1 METLNIGVIERK
13 KDLEEEIM
21 EDIERNYLITNF
33 NTNINEVFPD
43 FHNQI
48 IKKKI
53 YFSFLLKYIN
63 SKKLNDIIKH
73 CPTMNQIYQ
82 KEMNTVYIYSLFYI
96 YLKFQ
101 LFNKDNKENKDKKE
115 QNKYGEKTLSLANYF
130 KLIRFFYKNKMINWQ
145 KVINI
150 FKYIIYQIKSRNNE
164 LQTSLKTSTL
174 SIYLKFFVKILKD
187 MEKNEKE
194 KDIIN
199 KEIKIN
205 ILDELFEILVDA
217 KNNGNY
223 LYFMRNMIKEES
235 LFFLVKILIKS
246 YLLSDENKKY
256 IEENII
262 KMLKNNF
269 RKEHLNYF
277 YKIFSKIL
285 IKFNYFNPDLKEQ
298 NSIISEKEDYEKHF
312 TQINNDLSFLVK
324 INEILI
330 KVIKEEKEQ
339 ITNNQCYYCDKGFVF
354 NNRGKERIG
363 FKVKDILYTKKSNS
377 NFCIL
382 FSFQLRESGFD
393 KENKII
399 FSIVDSENNEKLTL
413 FENGNHI
420 CIRYFTKKMNE
431 INLHKVEY
439 NTIFNFLFFI
449 DKNKIKISINNTD
462 ALSEKAA
469 DFKIPDKFQVFVG
482 CPEEIK
488 NNKNKEYSFNGI
500 IYPILLFEV
509 NEPKKKEKDI
519 YVDFKKLLLSVKN
532 KYYLIAEEFF
542 NYEYNIKNKKEKEKE
557 NEEIERIMHNYEI
570 YYGLGEDLIKLNKV
584 TKFFNMMSNMI
595 LYINPYIIFSSFN
608 KKATSFK
615 DFNKYQNENKK
626 EINYLYE
633 FNVIPSLDHGKIY
646 AFRDYNII
654 SFFKTNN
661 GLNFII
667 LQVETLFN
675 YILLLSNKKEFLE
688 LPNKDK
694 KNFYEKM

>member
-1 METLNIGVIERK
+1 METLNIGIIERK
-13 KDLEEEIM
+13 KELEEGIM
-21 EDIERNYLITNF
+21 EDIERDYLITNF
-33 NTNINEVFPD
+33 NTNINEIFPN
-43 FHNQI
+43 FTNQL

-53 YFSFLLKYIN
+53 YFSFILKYIN
-63 SKKLNDIIKH
+63 SKKLNDIVKN
-73 CPTMNQIYQ
+73 CPTLSQIYQ

-115 QNKYGEKTLSLANYF
+115 QNKYAEKILSLTNYF
-130 KLIRFFYKNKMINWQ
+130 KLIRFFYKNQMINWQ
-145 KVINI
+145 KMINI

-164 LQTSLKTSTL
+164 LQTSLKVSTL
-174 SIYLKFFVKILKD
+174 SIYLKFFVKMVKD
-187 MEKNEKE
+187 LEKEEKE
-194 KDIIN
+194 KDQIN
-199 KEIKIN
+199 EEIKKD
-205 ILDELFEILVDA
+205 ILDELFEILADA

-235 LFFLVKILIKS
+235 IFFLVKILIKS
-246 YLLSDENKKY
+246 DYLSEVNKQY

-262 KMLKNNF
+262 KILKNNF
-269 RKEHLNYF
+269 KKEHLNYF

-285 IKFNYFNPDLKEQ
+285 IKFNYFNQNLKEGS
-298 NSIISEKEDYEKHF
+298 SITSGNEDYEKNF
-312 TQINNDLSFLVK
+312 TQINSDFSFLVK

-330 KVIKEEKEQ
+330 KLIKEEKDQ
-339 ITNNQCYYCDKGFVF
+339 INNNQCYYCDKGFVF
-354 NNRGKERIG
+354 NNRDKERFG
-363 FKVKDILYTKKSNS
+363 FKVKDIIYTKKSNN

-399 FSIVDSENNEKLTL
+399 FSIVDSDNNEKLTL

-420 CIRYFTKKMNE
+420 CIRYFTKKLNE

-462 ALSEKAA
+462 ALSEKAS
-469 DFKIPDKFQVFVG
+469 DFKLPDKFQVFIG
-482 CPEEIK
+482 CPEDIK

-519 YVDFKKLLLSVKN
+519 YVDFKKLLFSVKN
-532 KYYLIAEEFF
+532 KYYLIAEEYF
-542 NYEYNIKNKKEKEKE
+542 NYELNIKNKKEKEQE

-570 YYGLGEDLIKLNKV
+570 YYGLGEDLIKLKKV
-584 TKFFNMMSNMI
+584 TKLFNMMSNMI
-595 LYINPYIIFSSFN
+595 LYINPYIIVSSFN
-608 KKATSFK
+608 KKITTFK
-615 DFNKYQNENKK
+615 DYNKYKNENKK

-633 FNVIPSLDHGKIY
+633 FNVIPSLEQGKIY
-646 AFRDYNII
+646 AFRDFNII

-667 LQVETLFN
+667 LQIETLFN
-675 YILLLSNKKEFLE
+675 YILLLNNKKEYLE

-694 KNFYEKM
+694 KNFFAKM

>member
-1 METLNIGVIERK
+1 METLNIGIIERK
-13 KDLEEEIM
+13 KELEEEIM
-21 EDIERNYLITNF
+21 EDFERDYLITNF
-33 NTNINEVFPD
+33 NTNINEIFPN
-43 FHNQI
+43 FTNQL

-53 YFSFLLKYIN
+53 YFSFILKYIN
-63 SKKLNDIIKH
+63 SKKLNDIVKN
-73 CPTMNQIYQ
+73 CPTLNQIYQ

-115 QNKYGEKTLSLANYF
+115 QNKYAEKILSLTNYF
-130 KLIRFFYKNKMINWQ
+130 KLIRFFYKNQMINWQ
-145 KVINI
+145 KMINI

-164 LQTSLKTSTL
+164 LQTSLKVSTL
-174 SIYLKFFVKILKD
+174 SIYLKFFVKMVKD
-187 MEKNEKE
+187 LEKEEKE
-194 KDIIN
+194 KDQIN
-199 KEIKIN
+199 EEIKKD
-205 ILDELFEILVDA
+205 ILDELFEILADA

-235 LFFLVKILIKS
+235 IFFLVKILIKS
-246 YLLSDENKKY
+246 DYLSEANKQY

-262 KMLKNNF
+262 KILKNNF
-269 RKEHLNYF
+269 KKEHLNYF

-285 IKFNYFNPDLKEQ
+285 IKFNYFNQNLKEGS
-298 NSIISEKEDYEKHF
+298 SISSGNEDYEKNF
-312 TQINNDLSFLVK
+312 TQINSDFSFLVK

-330 KVIKEEKEQ
+330 KLIKEEKDQ
-339 ITNNQCYYCDKGFVF
+339 INNNQCYYCDKGFVF
-354 NNRGKERIG
+354 NNRDKERFG
-363 FKVKDILYTKKSNS
+363 FKVKDIIYTKKSNN

-399 FSIVDSENNEKLTL
+399 FSIVDSDNNEKLTL

-420 CIRYFTKKMNE
+420 CIRYFTKKLNE

-462 ALSEKAA
+462 ALSEKAS
-469 DFKIPDKFQVFVG
+469 DFKLPDKFQVFIG
-482 CPEEIK
+482 CPEDIK

-519 YVDFKKLLLSVKN
+519 YVDFKKLLFSVKN
-532 KYYLIAEEFF
+532 KYYLIAEEYF
-542 NYEYNIKNKKEKEKE
+542 NYELNIKNKKEKEQE

-570 YYGLGEDLIKLNKV
+570 YYGLGEDLIKLKKV
-584 TKFFNMMSNMI
+584 TKLFNMMSNMI
-595 LYINPYIIFSSFN
+595 LYINPYIIVSSFN
-608 KKATSFK
+608 KKITTFK
-615 DFNKYQNENKK
+615 DYNKYKNENKK

-633 FNVIPSLDHGKIY
+633 FNVIPSLEQGKIY
-646 AFRDYNII
+646 AFRDFNII

-667 LQVETLFN
+667 LQIETLFN
-675 YILLLSNKKEFLE
+675 YILLLNNKKEYLE

-694 KNFYEKM
+694 KNFFAKM

>member
-1 METLNIGVIERK
+1 METLNIGIIERK
-13 KDLEEEIM
+13 KELEEEIM
-21 EDIERNYLITNF
+21 EDIERDYLITNF
-33 NTNINEVFPD
+33 NTNINEIFPN
-43 FHNQI
+43 FTNQL

-53 YFSFLLKYIN
+53 YFSFILKYIN
-63 SKKLNDIIKH
+63 SKKLNDIVKN
-73 CPTMNQIYQ
+73 CPTLSQIYQ

-115 QNKYGEKTLSLANYF
+115 QNKYAEKILSLTNYF
-130 KLIRFFYKNKMINWQ
+130 KLIRFFYKNQMINWQ
-145 KVINI
+145 KMINI

-164 LQTSLKTSTL
+164 LQTSLKVSTL
-174 SIYLKFFVKILKD
+174 SIYLKFFVKMVKD
-187 MEKNEKE
+187 LEKEEKE
-194 KDIIN
+194 KDQIN
-199 KEIKIN
+199 EEIKKD
-205 ILDELFEILVDA
+205 ILDELFEILADA

-235 LFFLVKILIKS
+235 IFFLVKILIKS
-246 YLLSDENKKY
+246 DFLSEVNKQY

-262 KMLKNNF
+262 KILKNNF
-269 RKEHLNYF
+269 KKEHLNYF

-285 IKFNYFNPDLKEQ
+285 IKFNYFNQNLKEGS
-298 NSIISEKEDYEKHF
+298 SITSGNEDYEKNF
-312 TQINNDLSFLVK
+312 TQINSDFSFLVK

-330 KVIKEEKEQ
+330 KLIKEEKDQ
-339 ITNNQCYYCDKGFVF
+339 INNNQCYYCDKGFVF
-354 NNRGKERIG
+354 NNRDKERFG
-363 FKVKDILYTKKSNS
+363 FKVKDIIYTKKSNN

-399 FSIVDSENNEKLTL
+399 FSIVDSDNNEKLTL

-420 CIRYFTKKMNE
+420 CIRYFTKKLNE

-462 ALSEKAA
+462 ALSEKAS
-469 DFKIPDKFQVFVG
+469 DFKLPDKFQVFIG
-482 CPEEIK
+482 CPEDIK

-519 YVDFKKLLLSVKN
+519 YVDFKKLLFSVKN
-532 KYYLIAEEFF
+532 KYYLIAEEYF
-542 NYEYNIKNKKEKEKE
+542 NYELNIKNKKEKEQE

-570 YYGLGEDLIKLNKV
+570 YYGLGEDLIKLKKV
-584 TKFFNMMSNMI
+584 TKLFNMMSNMI
-595 LYINPYIIFSSFN
+595 LYINPYIIVSSFN
-608 KKATSFK
+608 KKITTFK
-615 DFNKYQNENKK
+615 DYNKYKNENKK

-633 FNVIPSLDHGKIY
+633 FNVIPSLEQGKIY
-646 AFRDYNII
+646 AFRDFNII

-667 LQVETLFN
+667 LQIETLFN
-675 YILLLSNKKEFLE
+675 YILLLNNKKEYLE

-694 KNFYEKM
+694 KNFFAKM

>member
-1 METLNIGVIERK
+1 METLNIGIIERK
-13 KDLEEEIM
+13 KELEEEIM
-21 EDIERNYLITNF
+21 EDIERDYLITNF
-33 NTNINEVFPD
+33 NTNINEIFPN
-43 FHNQI
+43 FTNQL

-53 YFSFLLKYIN
+53 YFSFILKYIN
-63 SKKLNDIIKH
+63 SKKLNDIVKN
-73 CPTMNQIYQ
+73 CPTLNQIYR

-115 QNKYGEKTLSLANYF
+115 QNKYAEKILSLTNYF
-130 KLIRFFYKNKMINWQ
+130 KLIRFFYKNQMINWQ
-145 KVINI
+145 KMINI

-164 LQTSLKTSTL
+164 LQTSLKVSTL
-174 SIYLKFFVKILKD
+174 SIYLKFFVKMVKD
-187 MEKNEKE
+187 LEREEKE
-194 KDIIN
+194 KDQIN
-199 KEIKIN
+199 EEIKKD
-205 ILDELFEILVDA
+205 ILDELFEILADA

-235 LFFLVKILIKS
+235 IFFLVKILIKS
-246 YLLSDENKKY
+246 DFLSEANKQY

-262 KMLKNNF
+262 KILKNNF
-269 RKEHLNYF
+269 KKEHLNYF

-285 IKFNYFNPDLKEQ
+285 IKFNYFNQNLKEGS
-298 NSIISEKEDYEKHF
+298 SITSGNEDYEKNF
-312 TQINNDLSFLVK
+312 TQINSDFSFLVK

-330 KVIKEEKEQ
+330 KLIKEEKDQ
-339 ITNNQCYYCDKGFVF
+339 INNNQCYYCDKGFVF
-354 NNRGKERIG
+354 NNRDKERFG
-363 FKVKDILYTKKSNS
+363 FKVKDIIYTKKSNN

-399 FSIVDSENNEKLTL
+399 FSIVDSDNNEKLTL

-420 CIRYFTKKMNE
+420 CIRYFTKKLNE

-462 ALSEKAA
+462 ALSEKAS
-469 DFKIPDKFQVFVG
+469 DFKLPDKFQVFIG
-482 CPEEIK
+482 CPEDIK

-519 YVDFKKLLLSVKN
+519 YVDFKKLLFSVKN
-532 KYYLIAEEFF
+532 KYYLIAEEYF
-542 NYEYNIKNKKEKEKE
+542 NYELNIKNKKEKEQE

-570 YYGLGEDLIKLNKV
+570 YYGLGEDLIKLKKV
-584 TKFFNMMSNMI
+584 TKLFNMMSNMI
-595 LYINPYIIFSSFN
+595 LYINPYIIVSSFN
-608 KKATSFK
+608 KKITTFK
-615 DFNKYQNENKK
+615 DYNKYKNENKK

-633 FNVIPSLDHGKIY
+633 FNVIPSLEQGKIY
-646 AFRDYNII
+646 AFRDFNII

-667 LQVETLFN
+667 LQIETLFN
-675 YILLLSNKKEFLE
+675 YILLLNNKKEYLE

-694 KNFYEKM
+694 KNFFAKM

>member
-1 METLNIGVIERK
+1 METLNIGIIERK
-13 KDLEEEIM
+13 KELEEEIM
-21 EDIERNYLITNF
+21 EDFERDYLITNF
-33 NTNINEVFPD
+33 NTNINEIFPN
-43 FHNQI
+43 FTNQLN
-48 IKKKI
+48 KKKI
-53 YFSFLLKYIN
+53 YFSFILKYIN
-63 SKKLNDIIKH
+63 SKKLNDIVKN
-73 CPTMNQIYQ
+73 CPTLNQIYQ
-82 KEMNTVYIYSLFYI
+82 KEMNTVYIYSLFYV

-115 QNKYGEKTLSLANYF
+115 QNKYAEKILSLTNYF
-130 KLIRFFYKNKMINWQ
+130 KLIRFFYKNQMINWQ
-145 KVINI
+145 KMINI

-164 LQTSLKTSTL
+164 LQTSLKVSTL
-174 SIYLKFFVKILKD
+174 SIYLKFFVKMVKD
-187 MEKNEKE
+187 LEKEEKE
-194 KDIIN
+194 KDQIN
-199 KEIKIN
+199 EEIKKD
-205 ILDELFEILVDA
+205 ILDELFEILADA

-235 LFFLVKILIKS
+235 IFFLVKLLIKS
-246 YLLSDENKKY
+246 DFLSEANKQY

-262 KMLKNNF
+262 KILKNNF
-269 RKEHLNYF
+269 KKEHLNYF

-285 IKFNYFNPDLKEQ
+285 IKFNYFNQNLKEGS
-298 NSIISEKEDYEKHF
+298 SITSGNEDYEKNF
-312 TQINNDLSFLVK
+312 TQINSDFSFLVK

-330 KVIKEEKEQ
+330 KLIKEEKDQ
-339 ITNNQCYYCDKGFVF
+339 INNNQCYYCDKGFVF
-354 NNRGKERIG
+354 NNRDKERFG
-363 FKVKDILYTKKSNS
+363 FKVKDIIYTKKSNN

-399 FSIVDSENNEKLTL
+399 FSIVDSDNNEKLTL

-420 CIRYFTKKMNE
+420 CIRYFTKKLNE

-462 ALSEKAA
+462 ALSEKAS
-469 DFKIPDKFQVFVG
+469 DFKLPDKFQIFIG
-482 CPEEIK
+482 CPEDIK

-519 YVDFKKLLLSVKN
+519 YVDFKKLLFSVKN
-532 KYYLIAEEFF
+532 KYYLIAEEYF
-542 NYEYNIKNKKEKEKE
+542 NYELNIKNKKEKEQE

-570 YYGLGEDLIKLNKV
+570 YYGLGEDLIKLKKV
-584 TKFFNMMSNMI
+584 TKLFNMMSNMI
-595 LYINPYIIFSSFN
+595 LYINPYIIVSSFN
-608 KKATSFK
+608 KKITTFK
-615 DFNKYQNENKK
+615 DYNKYKNENKK

-633 FNVIPSLDHGKIY
+633 FNVIPSLEQGKIY
-646 AFRDYNII
+646 AFRDFNII

-667 LQVETLFN
+667 LQIETLFN
-675 YILLLSNKKEFLE
+675 YILLLNNKKEYLE

-694 KNFYEKM
+694 KNFFAKM

>member
-1 METLNIGVIERK
+1 METLNIGIIERK
-13 KDLEEEIM
+13 KELEEGIM
-21 EDIERNYLITNF
+21 EDIERDYLITNF
-33 NTNINEVFPD
+33 NTNINEIFPN
-43 FHNQI
+43 FTNQL

-53 YFSFLLKYIN
+53 YFSFILKYIN
-63 SKKLNDIIKH
+63 SKKLNDIVKN
-73 CPTMNQIYQ
+73 CPTLNQIYQ
-82 KEMNTVYIYSLFYI
+82 KEMNTVYIYSLFYV

-115 QNKYGEKTLSLANYF
+115 QNKYAEKILSLTNYF
-130 KLIRFFYKNKMINWQ
+130 KLIRFFYKNQMINWQ
-145 KVINI
+145 KMINI

-164 LQTSLKTSTL
+164 LQTSLKVSTL
-174 SIYLKFFVKILKD
+174 SIYLKFFVKMVKD
-187 MEKNEKE
+187 LEKEEKE
-194 KDIIN
+194 KDQIN
-199 KEIKIN
+199 EEIKKD
-205 ILDELFEILVDA
+205 ILDELFEILADA

-235 LFFLVKILIKS
+235 IFFLVKILIKS
-246 YLLSDENKKY
+246 DYLSEVNKQY

-262 KMLKNNF
+262 KILKNNF
-269 RKEHLNYF
+269 KKEHLNYF

-285 IKFNYFNPDLKEQ
+285 IKFNYFNQNLKEGS
-298 NSIISEKEDYEKHF
+298 SITSGNEDYEKNF
-312 TQINNDLSFLVK
+312 TQINSDFSFLVK

-330 KVIKEEKEQ
+330 KLIKEEKDQ
-339 ITNNQCYYCDKGFVF
+339 INNNQCYYCDKGFVF
-354 NNRGKERIG
+354 NNRDKERFG
-363 FKVKDILYTKKSNS
+363 FKVKDIIYTKKSNN

-399 FSIVDSENNEKLTL
+399 FSIVDSDNNEKLTL

-420 CIRYFTKKMNE
+420 CIRYFTKKLNE

-462 ALSEKAA
+462 ALSEKAS
-469 DFKIPDKFQVFVG
+469 DFKLPDKFQVFIG
-482 CPEEIK
+482 CPEDIK

-519 YVDFKKLLLSVKN
+519 YVDFKKLLFSVKN
-532 KYYLIAEEFF
+532 KYYLIAEEYF
-542 NYEYNIKNKKEKEKE
+542 NYELNIKNKKEKEQE

-570 YYGLGEDLIKLNKV
+570 YYGLGEDLIKLKKV
-584 TKFFNMMSNMI
+584 TKLFNMMSNMI
-595 LYINPYIIFSSFN
+595 LYINPYIIVSSFN
-608 KKATSFK
+608 KKITTFK
-615 DFNKYQNENKK
+615 DYNKYKNENKK

-633 FNVIPSLDHGKIY
+633 FNVIPSLEQGKIY
-646 AFRDYNII
+646 AFRDFNII

-667 LQVETLFN
+667 LQIETLFN
-675 YILLLSNKKEFLE
+675 YILLLNNKKEYLE

>member
-1 METLNIGVIERK
+1 MENLNQRNKE
-13 KDLEEEIM
+13 LEKEIM
-21 EDIERNYLITNF
+21 EDIERDSLIQKF
-33 NTNINEVFPD
+33 NKNINEVFSN
-43 FHNQI
+43 FTEQFT
-48 IKKKI
+48 KQKI
-53 YFSFLLKYIN
+53 YFNLVLKYIN
-63 SKKLNDIIKH
+63 SKQLNDIIKH
-73 CPTMNQIYQ
+73 YPKLSHIYR
-82 KEMNTVYIYSLFYI
+82 KEINMVYIYSLFYI
-96 YLKFQ
+96 YLKFH
-101 LFNKDNKENKDKKE
+101 LFNKDNKKNKNGNVQKKYKSKILPLI
-115 QNKYGEKTLSLANYF
+115 NIF
-130 KLIRFFYKNKMINWQ
+130 KLIRFFYKNHLINWQ

-164 LQTSLKTSTL
+164 LQTSLKISTL
-174 SIYLKFFVKILKD
+174 SIYLKFFVKMVKD
-187 MEKNEKE
+187 LEKEEKE
-194 KDIIN
+194 KDQIN
-199 KEIKIN
+199 EEIKKD
-205 ILDELFEILVDA
+205 ILDELFEILADA

-235 LFFLVKILIKS
+235 IFFLVKILIKS
-246 YLLSDENKKY
+246 DFLSEANKQY
-256 IEENII
+256 IEKNII
-262 KMLKNNF
+262 KILKNNF
-269 RKEHLNYF
+269 KKEHLNYF

-285 IKFNYFNPDLKEQ
+285 IKFNYFNQNLKEGS
-298 NSIISEKEDYEKHF
+298 SITSGNEDYEKNF
-312 TQINNDLSFLVK
+312 TQINSDFSFLVK

-330 KVIKEEKEQ
+330 KLIKEEKDQ
-339 ITNNQCYYCDKGFVF
+339 INNNQCYYCDKGFVF
-354 NNRGKERIG
+354 NNRDKERFG
-363 FKVKDILYTKKSNS
+363 FKVKDIIYTKKSNN

-399 FSIVDSENNEKLTL
+399 FSIVDSDNNEKLTL

-439 NTIFNFLFFI
+439 NYIYNFLFFI

-462 ALSEKAA
+462 ALSEKAT
-469 DFKIPDKFQVFVG
+469 DFKLPDKFQVFIG
-482 CPEEIK
+482 CPEDIK

-519 YVDFKKLLLSVKN
+519 YVDFKKLLFSVKN
-532 KYYLIAEEFF
+532 KYYLIAEEYF
-542 NYEYNIKNKKEKEKE
+542 NYELNIKNKKEKEKE

-570 YYGLGEDLIKLNKV
+570 YYGLGEDLIKLKKV

-595 LYINPYIIFSSFN
+595 LYINPYIIVSSFN
-608 KKATSFK
+608 KKITTFK
-615 DFNKYQNENKK
+615 DYNKYKNENKK

-633 FNVIPSLDHGKIY
+633 FNVIPSLEQGKIY
-646 AFRDYNII
+646 AFRDFNII

-667 LQVETLFN
+667 LQIETLFN
-675 YILLLSNKKEFLE
+675 YILLLNSKKEYLE

-694 KNFYEKM
+694 KNFFAKM

>member
-1 METLNIGVIERK
+1 METLNIGIIERK
-13 KDLEEEIM
+13 KELEEEIM
-21 EDIERNYLITNF
+21 EDIERDYLITNF
-33 NTNINEVFPD
+33 NTNINEIFPN
-43 FHNQI
+43 FTNQL

-53 YFSFLLKYIN
+53 YFSFILKYIN
-63 SKKLNDIIKH
+63 SKKLNDIVKN
-73 CPTMNQIYQ
+73 CPTLNQIYR

-115 QNKYGEKTLSLANYF
+115 QNKYAEKILSLTNYF
-130 KLIRFFYKNKMINWQ
+130 KLIRFFYKNQMINWQ
-145 KVINI
+145 KMINI

-164 LQTSLKTSTL
+164 LQTSLKVSTL
-174 SIYLKFFVKILKD
+174 SIYLKFFVKMVKD
-187 MEKNEKE
+187 LEKEEKE
-194 KDIIN
+194 KDQIN
-199 KEIKIN
+199 EEIKKD
-205 ILDELFEILVDA
+205 ILDELFEILADA

-235 LFFLVKILIKS
+235 IFFFVKILIKS
-246 YLLSDENKKY
+246 DFLSGANKQY

-262 KMLKNNF
+262 KILKNNF
-269 RKEHLNYF
+269 KKEHLNYF

-285 IKFNYFNPDLKEQ
+285 IKFNYFNQNLKEGS
-298 NSIISEKEDYEKHF
+298 SITSGNEDYEKNF
-312 TQINNDLSFLVK
+312 TQINSDFSFLVK

-330 KVIKEEKEQ
+330 KLIKEEKDQ
-339 ITNNQCYYCDKGFVF
+339 INNNQCYYCDKGFVF
-354 NNRGKERIG
+354 NNRDKQRFG
-363 FKVKDILYTKKSNS
+363 FKVKDIIYTKKSNN

-399 FSIVDSENNEKLTL
+399 FSIVDSDNNEKLTL

-420 CIRYFTKKMNE
+420 CIRYYTKKLNE

-449 DKNKIKISINNTD
+449 DKNKIKISINNID
-462 ALSEKAA
+462 ALSEKAS
-469 DFKIPDKFQVFVG
+469 DFKLPDKFQVFIG
-482 CPEEIK
+482 CPEDIK

-519 YVDFKKLLLSVKN
+519 YVDFKKLLFSVKN
-532 KYYLIAEEFF
+532 KYYLIAEEYF
-542 NYEYNIKNKKEKEKE
+542 NYELNIKNKKEKEQE

-570 YYGLGEDLIKLNKV
+570 YYGLGEDLIKLKKV
-584 TKFFNMMSNMI
+584 TKLFNMMSNMI
-595 LYINPYIIFSSFN
+595 LYINPYIIVSSFN
-608 KKATSFK
+608 KKITTFK
-615 DFNKYQNENKK
+615 DYNKYKNENKK

-633 FNVIPSLDHGKIY
+633 FNVIPSLEQGKIY
-646 AFRDYNII
+646 AFRDFKII

-667 LQVETLFN
+667 LQIETLFN
-675 YILLLSNKKEFLE
+675 YILLLNNKKEYLE

-694 KNFYEKM
+694 KNFFAKM

>member
-1 METLNIGVIERK
+1 
-13 KDLEEEIM
+13 
-21 EDIERNYLITNF
+21 
-33 NTNINEVFPD
+33 
-43 FHNQI
+43 
-48 IKKKI
+48 
-53 YFSFLLKYIN
+53 
-63 SKKLNDIIKH
+63 
-73 CPTMNQIYQ
+73 
-82 KEMNTVYIYSLFYI
+82 MNTVYTYSLFYI

-115 QNKYGEKTLSLANYF
+115 QNKYAEKILSLTNHF
-130 KLIRFFYKNKMINWQ
+130 KLIRFFYKNQMINWQ
-145 KVINI
+145 KMINI

-164 LQTSLKTSTL
+164 LQTSLKVPTL
-174 SIYLKFFVKILKD
+174 SIYLKFFVKMVKD
-187 MEKNEKE
+187 LEKEEKE
-194 KDIIN
+194 KDQIN
-199 KEIKIN
+199 EEIKKD
-205 ILDELFEILVDA
+205 ILDELFEILADA

-235 LFFLVKILIKS
+235 IFFLVKILIKS
-246 YLLSDENKKY
+246 DFLSEANKQY

-262 KMLKNNF
+262 KILKNNF
-269 RKEHLNYF
+269 KKEHLNYF

-285 IKFNYFNPDLKEQ
+285 IKFNYFNQNLKEGS
-298 NSIISEKEDYEKHF
+298 SITSGNEDYEKNF
-312 TQINNDLSFLVK
+312 TQINSDFSFLVK

-330 KVIKEEKEQ
+330 KLIKEEKDQ
-339 ITNNQCYYCDKGFVF
+339 INNNQCYYCDKGFVF
-354 NNRGKERIG
+354 NNRDKERFG
-363 FKVKDILYTKKSNS
+363 FKVKDIIYTKKSNN

-399 FSIVDSENNEKLTL
+399 FSIVDSDNNEKLTL

-420 CIRYFTKKMNE
+420 CIRYFTKKLNE

-462 ALSEKAA
+462 ALSEKAS
-469 DFKIPDKFQVFVG
+469 DFKLPDKFQVFIG
-482 CPEEIK
+482 CPEDIK

-519 YVDFKKLLLSVKN
+519 YVDFKKLLFSVKN
-532 KYYLIAEEFF
+532 KYYLIAEEYF
-542 NYEYNIKNKKEKEKE
+542 NYELNIKNKKEKEQE

-570 YYGLGEDLIKLNKV
+570 YYGLGEDLIKLKKV
-584 TKFFNMMSNMI
+584 TKLFNMMSNMI
-595 LYINPYIIFSSFN
+595 LYINPYIIVSSFN
-608 KKATSFK
+608 KKITTFK
-615 DFNKYQNENKK
+615 DYNKYKNENKK

-633 FNVIPSLDHGKIY
+633 FNVIPSLEQGKIY
-646 AFRDYNII
+646 AFRDFNII

-667 LQVETLFN
+667 LQIETLFN
-675 YILLLSNKKEFLE
+675 YILLLNNKKEYLE

-694 KNFYEKM
+694 KNFFAKM

>member
-1 METLNIGVIERK
+1 METLNIGTNERK
-13 KDLEEEIM
+13 KELEEEIT
-21 EDIERNYLITNF
+21 EDIERDYLITNF
-33 NTNINEVFPD
+33 NTNINEIFPN
-43 FHNQI
+43 FTNQL

-53 YFSFLLKYIN
+53 YFSFILKYIN
-63 SKKLNDIIKH
+63 SKKLNDIVKN
-73 CPTMNQIYQ
+73 CPTLNQIYQ

-115 QNKYGEKTLSLANYF
+115 QNKYAEKILSLTNYF
-130 KLIRFFYKNKMINWQ
+130 KLIRFFYKNQMINWQ
-145 KVINI
+145 KMINI

-164 LQTSLKTSTL
+164 LQTSLKVSTL
-174 SIYLKFFVKILKD
+174 SIYLKFFVKMVKD
-187 MEKNEKE
+187 LEKEEKE
-194 KDIIN
+194 KDQIN
-199 KEIKIN
+199 EEIKKD
-205 ILDELFEILVDA
+205 ILDELFEILADA

-235 LFFLVKILIKS
+235 IFFLVKILIKS
-246 YLLSDENKKY
+246 DFLSEANKQY

-262 KMLKNNF
+262 KILKNNF
-269 RKEHLNYF
+269 KKEHLNYF

-285 IKFNYFNPDLKEQ
+285 IKFNYFNQNLKEGS
-298 NSIISEKEDYEKHF
+298 SITSGNEDYEKNF
-312 TQINNDLSFLVK
+312 TQINSDFSFLVK

-330 KVIKEEKEQ
+330 KLIKEEKDQ
-339 ITNNQCYYCDKGFVF
+339 INNNQCYYCDKGFVF
-354 NNRGKERIG
+354 NNRDKERFG
-363 FKVKDILYTKKSNS
+363 FKVKDIIYTKKSNN

-399 FSIVDSENNEKLTL
+399 FSIVDSDNNEKLTL

-420 CIRYFTKKMNE
+420 CIRYFTKKLNE

-439 NTIFNFLFFI
+439 NIIFNFLFFI

-462 ALSEKAA
+462 ALSEKAS
-469 DFKIPDKFQVFVG
+469 DFKLPDKFQVFIG
-482 CPEEIK
+482 CPEDIK

-519 YVDFKKLLLSVKN
+519 YVDFKKLLFSVKN
-532 KYYLIAEEFF
+532 KYYLIAEEYF
-542 NYEYNIKNKKEKEKE
+542 NYELNIKNKKEKEQE

-570 YYGLGEDLIKLNKV
+570 YYGLGEDLIKLKKV
-584 TKFFNMMSNMI
+584 TKLFNMMSNMI
-595 LYINPYIIFSSFN
+595 LYINPYIIVSSFN
-608 KKATSFK
+608 KKITTFK
-615 DFNKYQNENKK
+615 DYNKYKNENKK

-633 FNVIPSLDHGKIY
+633 FNVIPSLEQGKIY
-646 AFRDYNII
+646 AFRDFNII

-667 LQVETLFN
+667 LQIETLFN
-675 YILLLSNKKEFLE
+675 YILLLNNKREYLE

-694 KNFYEKM
+694 KNFFAKM

>member
-1 METLNIGVIERK
+1 METLNIGIIERK
-13 KDLEEEIM
+13 KELEEEIM
-21 EDIERNYLITNF
+21 EDIERDYLITNF
-33 NTNINEVFPD
+33 NTNINEIFPN
-43 FHNQI
+43 FTNQL

-53 YFSFLLKYIN
+53 YFSFILKYIN
-63 SKKLNDIIKH
+63 SKKLNDIVKN
-73 CPTMNQIYQ
+73 CPTLSQIYQ

-115 QNKYGEKTLSLANYF
+115 QNKYAEKILSLTNYF
-130 KLIRFFYKNKMINWQ
+130 KLIRFFYKNQMINWQ
-145 KVINI
+145 KMINI

-164 LQTSLKTSTL
+164 LQTSLKVSTL
-174 SIYLKFFVKILKD
+174 SIYLKFFVKMVKD
-187 MEKNEKE
+187 LEKEEKE
-194 KDIIN
+194 KDQIN
-199 KEIKIN
+199 EEIKKD
-205 ILDELFEILVDA
+205 ILDELFEILADA

-235 LFFLVKILIKS
+235 IFFLVKILIKS
-246 YLLSDENKKY
+246 DYLSEVNKQY

-262 KMLKNNF
+262 KILKNNF
-269 RKEHLNYF
+269 KKEHLNYF

-285 IKFNYFNPDLKEQ
+285 IKFNYFNQNLKEGS
-298 NSIISEKEDYEKHF
+298 SITSGNEDYEKNF
-312 TQINNDLSFLVK
+312 TQINSDFSFLVK

-330 KVIKEEKEQ
+330 KLIKEEKDQ
-339 ITNNQCYYCDKGFVF
+339 INNNQCYYCDKGFVF
-354 NNRGKERIG
+354 NNRDKERFG
-363 FKVKDILYTKKSNS
+363 FKVKDIIYTKKSNN

-399 FSIVDSENNEKLTL
+399 FSIVDSDNNEKLTL

-420 CIRYFTKKMNE
+420 CIRYFTKKLNE

-462 ALSEKAA
+462 ALSEKAS
-469 DFKIPDKFQVFVG
+469 DFKLLDKFQVFIG
-482 CPEEIK
+482 CPEDIK

-519 YVDFKKLLLSVKN
+519 YVDFKKLLFSVKN
-532 KYYLIAEEFF
+532 KYYLIAEEYF
-542 NYEYNIKNKKEKEKE
+542 NYELNIKNKKEKEQE

-570 YYGLGEDLIKLNKV
+570 YYGLGEDLIKLKKV
-584 TKFFNMMSNMI
+584 TKLFNMMSNMI
-595 LYINPYIIFSSFN
+595 LYINPYIIVSSFN
-608 KKATSFK
+608 KKITTFK
-615 DFNKYQNENKK
+615 DYNKYKNENKK

-633 FNVIPSLDHGKIY
+633 FNVIPSLEQGKIY
-646 AFRDYNII
+646 AFRDFNII

-667 LQVETLFN
+667 LQIETLFN
-675 YILLLSNKKEFLE
+675 YILLLNNKKEYLE

-694 KNFYEKM
+694 KNFFAKM

>member
-1 METLNIGVIERK
+1 METLNIGIIERK
-13 KDLEEEIM
+13 KELEEEIM
-21 EDIERNYLITNF
+21 EDIERDYLITNF
-33 NTNINEVFPD
+33 NTNINEIFPN
-43 FHNQI
+43 FTNQL

-53 YFSFLLKYIN
+53 YFSFILKYIN
-63 SKKLNDIIKH
+63 SKKLNDIVKN
-73 CPTMNQIYQ
+73 CPTLNQIYQ

-115 QNKYGEKTLSLANYF
+115 QNKYAEKILSLTNYF
-130 KLIRFFYKNKMINWQ
+130 KLIRFFYKNQMINWQ
-145 KVINI
+145 KMINI

-164 LQTSLKTSTL
+164 LQTSLKVSTL
-174 SIYLKFFVKILKD
+174 SIYLKFFVKMVKD
-187 MEKNEKE
+187 LEKEEKE
-194 KDIIN
+194 KDQIN
-199 KEIKIN
+199 EEIKKD
-205 ILDELFEILVDA
+205 ILDELFEILADA

-235 LFFLVKILIKS
+235 IFFLVKILIKS
-246 YLLSDENKKY
+246 DFLSETNKRY

-262 KMLKNNF
+262 KILKNNF
-269 RKEHLNYF
+269 KKEHLNYF

-285 IKFNYFNPDLKEQ
+285 IKFNYFNQNLKEGS
-298 NSIISEKEDYEKHF
+298 SITSGNEDYEKNF
-312 TQINNDLSFLVK
+312 TQINSDFSFLVK

-330 KVIKEEKEQ
+330 KLIKEEKDQ
-339 ITNNQCYYCDKGFVF
+339 INNNQCYYCDKGFVF
-354 NNRGKERIG
+354 NNRDKQRFG
-363 FKVKDILYTKKSNS
+363 FKVKDIIYTKKSNN

-399 FSIVDSENNEKLTL
+399 FSIVDSDNNKKLTL

-420 CIRYFTKKMNE
+420 CIRYFTKKLNE

-462 ALSEKAA
+462 ALSEKAS
-469 DFKIPDKFQVFVG
+469 DFKLPDKFQVFIG
-482 CPEEIK
+482 CPEDIK

-519 YVDFKKLLLSVKN
+519 YVDFKKLLFSVKN
-532 KYYLIAEEFF
+532 KYYLIAEEYF
-542 NYEYNIKNKKEKEKE
+542 NYELNIKNKKEKEQE

-570 YYGLGEDLIKLNKV
+570 YYGLGEDLIKLKKV
-584 TKFFNMMSNMI
+584 TKLFNMMSNMI
-595 LYINPYIIFSSFN
+595 LYINPYIIVSSFN
-608 KKATSFK
+608 KKITTFK
-615 DFNKYQNENKK
+615 DYNKYKNENKK

-633 FNVIPSLDHGKIY
+633 FNVIPSLEQGKIY
-646 AFRDYNII
+646 AFRDFNII

-667 LQVETLFN
+667 LQIETLFN
-675 YILLLSNKKEFLE
+675 YILLLNNKKEYLE

-694 KNFYEKM
+694 KNFFAKM

>member
-13 KDLEEEIM
+13 KVLEEDMM
-21 EDIERNYLITNF
+21 EDIERDYLITNF
-33 NTNINEVFPD
+33 NSNINEIFPN
-43 FHNQI
+43 FNNQI

-235 LFFLVKILIKS
+235 LFFLIKILIKS
-246 YLLSDENKKY
+246 DLLSDENKKY

-298 NSIISEKEDYEKHF
+298 NSIISEKDDYEKHF

-354 NNRGKERIG
+354 NNRDKERIG

-509 NEPKKKEKDI
+509 NEPKKKGKDI

-532 KYYLIAEEFF
+532 KYYLIAEEYF

-595 LYINPYIIFSSFN
+595 LYINPYIIVS
-608 KKATSFK
+608 
-615 DFNKYQNENKK
+615 
-626 EINYLYE
+626 
-633 FNVIPSLDHGKIY
+633 
-646 AFRDYNII
+646 
-654 SFFKTNN
+654 
-661 GLNFII
+661 
-667 LQVETLFN
+667 
-675 YILLLSNKKEFLE
+675 
-688 LPNKDK
+688 
-694 KNFYEKM
+694 

>member
-1 METLNIGVIERK
+1 METLNIGIIERK
-13 KDLEEEIM
+13 KELEEEIM
-21 EDIERNYLITNF
+21 EDIERDYLITNF
-33 NTNINEVFPD
+33 NTNINEIFPN
-43 FHNQI
+43 FTNQL

-53 YFSFLLKYIN
+53 YFSFILKYIN

-115 QNKYGEKTLSLANYF
+115 QNKYAEKILSLTNYF
-130 KLIRFFYKNKMINWQ
+130 KLIRFFYKNQMINWQ
-145 KVINI
+145 KMINI

-164 LQTSLKTSTL
+164 LQTSLKVPTL
-174 SIYLKFFVKILKD
+174 SIYLKFFVKMVKD
-187 MEKNEKE
+187 LEKEEKE
-194 KDIIN
+194 KDQIN
-199 KEIKIN
+199 EEIKKD
-205 ILDELFEILVDA
+205 ILDELFEILADA

-235 LFFLVKILIKS
+235 IFFLVKILIKS
-246 YLLSDENKKY
+246 DFLSEANKQY

-262 KMLKNNF
+262 KILKNNF
-269 RKEHLNYF
+269 KKEHLNYF

-285 IKFNYFNPDLKEQ
+285 IKFNYFNQNLKEGS
-298 NSIISEKEDYEKHF
+298 SITSGNEDYEKNF
-312 TQINNDLSFLVK
+312 TQINSDFSFLVK

-330 KVIKEEKEQ
+330 KLIKEEKDQ
-339 ITNNQCYYCDKGFVF
+339 INNNQCYYCDKGFVF
-354 NNRGKERIG
+354 NNRDKERFG
-363 FKVKDILYTKKSNS
+363 FKVKDIIYTKKSNN

-399 FSIVDSENNEKLTL
+399 FSIVDSDNNEKLTL

-420 CIRYFTKKMNE
+420 CIRYFTKKLNE

-462 ALSEKAA
+462 ALSEKAS
-469 DFKIPDKFQVFVG
+469 DFKLPDKFQVFIG
-482 CPEEIK
+482 CPEDIK

-519 YVDFKKLLLSVKN
+519 YVDFKKLLFSVKN
-532 KYYLIAEEFF
+532 KYYLIAEEYF
-542 NYEYNIKNKKEKEKE
+542 NYELNIKNKKEKEQE

-570 YYGLGEDLIKLNKV
+570 YYGLGEDLIKLKKV
-584 TKFFNMMSNMI
+584 TKLFNMMSNMI
-595 LYINPYIIFSSFN
+595 LYINPYIIVSSFN
-608 KKATSFK
+608 KKITTFK
-615 DFNKYQNENKK
+615 DYNKYKNENKK

-675 YILLLSNKKEFLE
+675 YILLLSNKKEYLE

>member
-1 METLNIGVIERK
+1 METLNIGIIERK
-13 KDLEEEIM
+13 KELEEEMI
-21 EDIERNYLITNF
+21 EDIERDYLITNF
-33 NTNINEVFPD
+33 NTNINEIFPN
-43 FHNQI
+43 FTNQL

-53 YFSFLLKYIN
+53 YFSFILKYIN
-63 SKKLNDIIKH
+63 SKKLNDIVKN
-73 CPTMNQIYQ
+73 CPTLSQIYQ

-115 QNKYGEKTLSLANYF
+115 QNKYAEKILSLTNYF
-130 KLIRFFYKNKMINWQ
+130 KLIRFFYKNQMINWQ
-145 KVINI
+145 KMINI

-164 LQTSLKTSTL
+164 LQTSLKVSTL
-174 SIYLKFFVKILKD
+174 SIYLKFFVKMVKD
-187 MEKNEKE
+187 LEKEEKE
-194 KDIIN
+194 KDQIN
-199 KEIKIN
+199 EEIKKD
-205 ILDELFEILVDA
+205 ILDELFEILADA

-235 LFFLVKILIKS
+235 IFFLVKILIKS
-246 YLLSDENKKY
+246 DFLSEANKQY
-256 IEENII
+256 IEKNII
-262 KMLKNNF
+262 KILKNNF
-269 RKEHLNYF
+269 KKEHLNYF

-285 IKFNYFNPDLKEQ
+285 IKFNYFNQNLKEGS
-298 NSIISEKEDYEKHF
+298 SISSGNEDYEKNF
-312 TQINNDLSFLVK
+312 TQINSDFSFLVK
-324 INEILI
+324 INEILL
-330 KVIKEEKEQ
+330 KLIKEEKDQ
-339 ITNNQCYYCDKGFVF
+339 INNNQCYYCDKGFVF
-354 NNRGKERIG
+354 NNRDKERFG
-363 FKVKDILYTKKSNS
+363 FKVKDIIYTKKSNN

-399 FSIVDSENNEKLTL
+399 FSIVDSDNNEKLTL

-420 CIRYFTKKMNE
+420 CIRYFTKKLNE

-462 ALSEKAA
+462 ALSEKAS
-469 DFKIPDKFQVFVG
+469 DFKLPDKFQVFIG
-482 CPEEIK
+482 CPEDIK

-519 YVDFKKLLLSVKN
+519 YVDFKKLLFSVKN
-532 KYYLIAEEFF
+532 KYYLIAEEYF
-542 NYEYNIKNKKEKEKE
+542 NYELNIKNKKEKEQE

-570 YYGLGEDLIKLNKV
+570 YYGLGEDLIKLKKV
-584 TKFFNMMSNMI
+584 TKLFNMMSNMI
-595 LYINPYIIFSSFN
+595 LYINPYIIVSSFN
-608 KKATSFK
+608 KKITTFK
-615 DFNKYQNENKK
+615 DYNKYKNENKK

-633 FNVIPSLDHGKIY
+633 FNVIPSLEQGKIY
-646 AFRDYNII
+646 AFRDFNII

-667 LQVETLFN
+667 LQIETLFN
-675 YILLLSNKKEFLE
+675 YILLLNSKKEYLE

-694 KNFYEKM
+694 KNFFAKM

>member
-1 METLNIGVIERK
+1 METLNIGIIERK
-13 KDLEEEIM
+13 KELEEEIM
-21 EDIERNYLITNF
+21 EDFERDYLITNF
-33 NTNINEVFPD
+33 NTNINEIFPN
-43 FHNQI
+43 FTNQLN
-48 IKKKI
+48 KKKI
-53 YFSFLLKYIN
+53 YFSFILKYIN
-63 SKKLNDIIKH
+63 SKKLNDILKN
-73 CPTMNQIYQ
+73 CPTLNQIYQ
-82 KEMNTVYIYSLFYI
+82 KEMNTVYIYSLFYV

-115 QNKYGEKTLSLANYF
+115 QNKYAEKILSLTNYF
-130 KLIRFFYKNKMINWQ
+130 KLIRFFYKNQMINWQ
-145 KVINI
+145 KMINI

-164 LQTSLKTSTL
+164 LQTSLKVSTL
-174 SIYLKFFVKILKD
+174 SIYLKFFVKMVKD
-187 MEKNEKE
+187 LEKEEKE
-194 KDIIN
+194 KDQIN
-199 KEIKIN
+199 EEIKKD
-205 ILDELFEILVDA
+205 ILDELFEILADA

-235 LFFLVKILIKS
+235 IFFLVKILIKS
-246 YLLSDENKKY
+246 DYLSEVNKQY

-262 KMLKNNF
+262 KILKNNF
-269 RKEHLNYF
+269 KKEHLNYF

-285 IKFNYFNPDLKEQ
+285 IKFNYFNQNLKEGS
-298 NSIISEKEDYEKHF
+298 SITSGNEDYEKNF
-312 TQINNDLSFLVK
+312 TQINSDFSFLVK

-330 KVIKEEKEQ
+330 KLIKEEKDQ
-339 ITNNQCYYCDKGFVF
+339 INNNQCYYCDKGFVF
-354 NNRGKERIG
+354 NNRDKERFG
-363 FKVKDILYTKKSNS
+363 FKVKDIIYTKKSNN

-399 FSIVDSENNEKLTL
+399 FSIVDSDNNEKLTL

-420 CIRYFTKKMNE
+420 CIRYFTKKLNE

-462 ALSEKAA
+462 ALSEKAS
-469 DFKIPDKFQVFVG
+469 DFKLPDKFQVFIG
-482 CPEEIK
+482 CPEDIK

-519 YVDFKKLLLSVKN
+519 YVDFKKLLFSVKN
-532 KYYLIAEEFF
+532 KYYLIAEEYF
-542 NYEYNIKNKKEKEKE
+542 NYELNIKNKKEKEQE

-570 YYGLGEDLIKLNKV
+570 YYGLGEDLIKLKKV
-584 TKFFNMMSNMI
+584 TKLFNMMSNMI
-595 LYINPYIIFSSFN
+595 LYINPYIIVSSFN
-608 KKATSFK
+608 KKITTFK
-615 DFNKYQNENKK
+615 DYNKYKNENKK

-633 FNVIPSLDHGKIY
+633 FNVIPSLEQGKIY
-646 AFRDYNII
+646 AFRDFNII

-667 LQVETLFN
+667 LQIETLFN
-675 YILLLSNKKEFLE
+675 YILLLNNKKEYLE

-694 KNFYEKM
+694 KNFFAKM

>member
-1 METLNIGVIERK
+1 METLNIGIIERK
-13 KDLEEEIM
+13 KELEEEIM
-21 EDIERNYLITNF
+21 EDIERDYLITNF
-33 NTNINEVFPD
+33 NTNINEIFPN
-43 FHNQI
+43 FTNQL

-53 YFSFLLKYIN
+53 YFSFILKYIN
-63 SKKLNDIIKH
+63 SKKLNDIVKN
-73 CPTMNQIYQ
+73 CPTLSQIYQ

-115 QNKYGEKTLSLANYF
+115 QNKYAEKILSLTNYF
-130 KLIRFFYKNKMINWQ
+130 KLIRFFYKNQTINWQ
-145 KVINI
+145 KMINI

-164 LQTSLKTSTL
+164 LQTSLKVSTL
-174 SIYLKFFVKILKD
+174 SIYLKFFVKMVKD
-187 MEKNEKE
+187 LEKEEKE
-194 KDIIN
+194 KDQIN
-199 KEIKIN
+199 EEIKKD
-205 ILDELFEILVDA
+205 ILDELFEILADA

-235 LFFLVKILIKS
+235 IFFLVKILIKS
-246 YLLSDENKKY
+246 DYLSEANKQY

-262 KMLKNNF
+262 KILKNNF
-269 RKEHLNYF
+269 KKEHLNYF

-285 IKFNYFNPDLKEQ
+285 IKFNYFNQNLKEGS
-298 NSIISEKEDYEKHF
+298 SITSGNEDYEKNF
-312 TQINNDLSFLVK
+312 TQINSDFSFLVK

-330 KVIKEEKEQ
+330 KLIKEEKDQ
-339 ITNNQCYYCDKGFVF
+339 INNNQCYYCDKGFVF
-354 NNRGKERIG
+354 NNRDKERFG
-363 FKVKDILYTKKSNS
+363 FKVKDIIYTKKSNN

-399 FSIVDSENNEKLTL
+399 FSIVDSDNNEKLTL

-420 CIRYFTKKMNE
+420 CIRYFTKKLNE

-462 ALSEKAA
+462 ALSEKAS
-469 DFKIPDKFQVFVG
+469 DFKLPDKFQVFVG

-519 YVDFKKLLLSVKN
+519 YVDFKKLLFSVKN
-532 KYYLIAEEFF
+532 KYYLIAEEYF
-542 NYEYNIKNKKEKEKE
+542 NYELNIKNKKEKEQE

-570 YYGLGEDLIKLNKV
+570 YYGLGEDLIKLKKV
-584 TKFFNMMSNMI
+584 TKLFNMMSNMI
-595 LYINPYIIFSSFN
+595 LYINPYIIVSSFN
-608 KKATSFK
+608 KKITTFK
-615 DFNKYQNENKK
+615 DYNKYKNENKK

-633 FNVIPSLDHGKIY
+633 FNVIPSLEQGKIY
-646 AFRDYNII
+646 AFRDFNII

-667 LQVETLFN
+667 LQIETLFN
-675 YILLLSNKKEFLE
+675 YILLLNNKKEYLE

-694 KNFYEKM
+694 KNFFAKM

>member
-1 METLNIGVIERK
+1 METLNIGIIERK
-13 KDLEEEIM
+13 KELEEEIM
-21 EDIERNYLITNF
+21 EDIERDYLITNF
-33 NTNINEVFPD
+33 NTNINEIFPN
-43 FHNQI
+43 FTNQL

-53 YFSFLLKYIN
+53 YFSFILKYIN
-63 SKKLNDIIKH
+63 SKKLNDIVKN
-73 CPTMNQIYQ
+73 CPTLNQIYR

-115 QNKYGEKTLSLANYF
+115 QNKYAEKILSLTNYF
-130 KLIRFFYKNKMINWQ
+130 KLIRFFYKNQMINWQ
-145 KVINI
+145 KMINI

-164 LQTSLKTSTL
+164 LQTSLKVSTL
-174 SIYLKFFVKILKD
+174 SIYLKFFVKMVKD
-187 MEKNEKE
+187 LEKEEKE
-194 KDIIN
+194 KDQIN
-199 KEIKIN
+199 EEIKKD
-205 ILDELFEILVDA
+205 ILDELFEILADA

-235 LFFLVKILIKS
+235 IFFLVKILIKS
-246 YLLSDENKKY
+246 DFLSEANKQY
-256 IEENII
+256 IEKNII
-262 KMLKNNF
+262 KILKNNF
-269 RKEHLNYF
+269 KKEHLNYF

-285 IKFNYFNPDLKEQ
+285 IKFNYFNQNLKEGS
-298 NSIISEKEDYEKHF
+298 SITSGNEDYEKNF
-312 TQINNDLSFLVK
+312 TQINSDFSFLVK

-330 KVIKEEKEQ
+330 KLIKEEKDQ
-339 ITNNQCYYCDKGFVF
+339 INNNQCYYCDKGFVF
-354 NNRGKERIG
+354 NNRDKERFG
-363 FKVKDILYTKKSNS
+363 FKVKDIIYTKKSNN

-399 FSIVDSENNEKLTL
+399 FSIVDSDNNEKLTL

-420 CIRYFTKKMNE
+420 CIRYFTKKLNE

-462 ALSEKAA
+462 ALSEKAS
-469 DFKIPDKFQVFVG
+469 DFKLPDKFQVFIG
-482 CPEEIK
+482 CPEDIK

-519 YVDFKKLLLSVKN
+519 YVDFKKLLFSVKN
-532 KYYLIAEEFF
+532 KYYLIAEEYF
-542 NYEYNIKNKKEKEKE
+542 NYELNIKNKKEKEQE

-570 YYGLGEDLIKLNKV
+570 YYGLGEDLIKLKKV
-584 TKFFNMMSNMI
+584 TKLFNMMSNMI
-595 LYINPYIIFSSFN
+595 LYINPYIIVSSFN
-608 KKATSFK
+608 KKITTFK
-615 DFNKYQNENKK
+615 DYNKYKNENKK

-633 FNVIPSLDHGKIY
+633 FNVIPSLEQGKIY
-646 AFRDYNII
+646 AFRDFNII

-667 LQVETLFN
+667 LQIETLFN
-675 YILLLSNKKEFLE
+675 YILLLNNKKEYLE

-694 KNFYEKM
+694 KNFFAKM

>member
-21 EDIERNYLITNF
+21 EDIERDYLITNF
-33 NTNINEVFPD
+33 NTNINEIFPN

-150 FKYIIYQIKSRNNE
+150 FKYIIYQIKNRINE

-174 SIYLKFFVKILKD
+174 SLYLKFFAKILKD
-187 MEKNEKE
+187 MEKNEKDKE
-194 KDIIN
+194 PIN

-205 ILDELFEILVDA
+205 ILDELFEILADA

-235 LFFLVKILIKS
+235 LFFLIKILIKS
-246 YLLSDENKKY
+246 DFLSDENKKY

-298 NSIISEKEDYEKHF
+298 NSIISEKDDYEKHF

-354 NNRGKERIG
+354 NNRDKERIG

-519 YVDFKKLLLSVKN
+519 YADFKKLLLSVKN
-532 KYYLIAEEFF
+532 KYYLIAEEYF

-557 NEEIERIMHNYEI
+557 NEEIEKIMHNYEI

-584 TKFFNMMSNMI
+584 TKLFNMMSNMI
-595 LYINPYIIFSSFN
+595 LYINPYIIVSSFN
-608 KKATSFK
+608 KRATTFK

-667 LQVETLFN
+667 LQIETLFN
-675 YILLLSNKKEFLE
+675 YILLLSNKKEYLE

>member
-1 METLNIGVIERK
+1 METLNIGIIERK
-13 KDLEEEIM
+13 KELEEEIM
-21 EDIERNYLITNF
+21 EDIERDYLITNF
-33 NTNINEVFPD
+33 NTNINEIFPN
-43 FHNQI
+43 FTNQL

-53 YFSFLLKYIN
+53 YFSFILKYIN
-63 SKKLNDIIKH
+63 SKKLNDIVKN
-73 CPTMNQIYQ
+73 CPTLSQIYQ
-82 KEMNTVYIYSLFYI
+82 KEMNTVYTYSLFYI

-115 QNKYGEKTLSLANYF
+115 QNKYAEKILSLTNYF
-130 KLIRFFYKNKMINWQ
+130 KLIRFFYKNQMINWQ
-145 KVINI
+145 KMINI

-164 LQTSLKTSTL
+164 LQTSLKVSTL
-174 SIYLKFFVKILKD
+174 SIYLKFFVKMVKD
-187 MEKNEKE
+187 LEKEEKE
-194 KDIIN
+194 KDQIN
-199 KEIKIN
+199 EEIKKD
-205 ILDELFEILVDA
+205 ILDELFEILADA

-235 LFFLVKILIKS
+235 IFFLVKILIKS
-246 YLLSDENKKY
+246 DFLSEANKQY

-262 KMLKNNF
+262 KILKNNF
-269 RKEHLNYF
+269 KKEHLNYF

-285 IKFNYFNPDLKEQ
+285 IKFNYFNQNLKEGS
-298 NSIISEKEDYEKHF
+298 SITSGNEDYEKNF
-312 TQINNDLSFLVK
+312 TQINSDFSFLVK

-330 KVIKEEKEQ
+330 KLIKEEKDQ
-339 ITNNQCYYCDKGFVF
+339 INNNQCYYCDKGFVF
-354 NNRGKERIG
+354 NNRDKERFG
-363 FKVKDILYTKKSNS
+363 FKVKDIIYTKKSNN

-399 FSIVDSENNEKLTL
+399 FSIVDSDNNEKLTL

-420 CIRYFTKKMNE
+420 CIRYFTKKLNE

-462 ALSEKAA
+462 ALSEKAS
-469 DFKIPDKFQVFVG
+469 DFKLPDKFQVFIG
-482 CPEEIK
+482 CPEDIK

-519 YVDFKKLLLSVKN
+519 YVDFKKLLFSVKN
-532 KYYLIAEEFF
+532 KYYLIAEEYF
-542 NYEYNIKNKKEKEKE
+542 NYELNIKNKKEKEQE

-570 YYGLGEDLIKLNKV
+570 YYGLGEDLIKLKKV
-584 TKFFNMMSNMI
+584 TKLFNMMSNMI
-595 LYINPYIIFSSFN
+595 LYINPYIIVSSFN
-608 KKATSFK
+608 KKITTFK
-615 DFNKYQNENKK
+615 DYNKYKNENKK
-626 EINYLYE
+626 EVNYLYE
-633 FNVIPSLDHGKIY
+633 FNVIPSLEQGKIY
-646 AFRDYNII
+646 AFRDFNII

-667 LQVETLFN
+667 LQIETLFN
-675 YILLLSNKKEFLE
+675 YILLLNNKKEYLE

-694 KNFYEKM
+694 KNFFAKM

>member
-1 METLNIGVIERK
+1 METLNIGIIERK
-13 KDLEEEIM
+13 KELEEEIM
-21 EDIERNYLITNF
+21 EDIERDYLITNF
-33 NTNINEVFPD
+33 NTNINEIFPN
-43 FHNQI
+43 FTNQL

-53 YFSFLLKYIN
+53 YFSFILKYIN
-63 SKKLNDIIKH
+63 SKKLNDIVKN
-73 CPTMNQIYQ
+73 CPTLNQIYQ

-115 QNKYGEKTLSLANYF
+115 QNKYAEKILSLTNYF
-130 KLIRFFYKNKMINWQ
+130 KLIRFFYKNQMINWQ
-145 KVINI
+145 KMINI

-164 LQTSLKTSTL
+164 LQTSLKVSTL
-174 SIYLKFFVKILKD
+174 SIYLKFFVKMVKD
-187 MEKNEKE
+187 LEKEEKE
-194 KDIIN
+194 KDQIN
-199 KEIKIN
+199 EEIKKD
-205 ILDELFEILVDA
+205 ILDELFEILADA

-223 LYFMRNMIKEES
+223 LYFMRHMIKEES
-235 LFFLVKILIKS
+235 IFFLVKILIKS
-246 YLLSDENKKY
+246 DYLSEANKQY

-262 KMLKNNF
+262 KILKNNF
-269 RKEHLNYF
+269 KKEHLNYF

-285 IKFNYFNPDLKEQ
+285 IKFNYFNQNLKEGT
-298 NSIISEKEDYEKHF
+298 SITSGNEDYEKNF
-312 TQINNDLSFLVK
+312 TQINSDFSFLVK

-330 KVIKEEKEQ
+330 KLIKEEKDQ
-339 ITNNQCYYCDKGFVF
+339 INNNQCYYCDKGFVF
-354 NNRGKERIG
+354 NNRDKQRFG
-363 FKVKDILYTKKSNS
+363 FKVKDIIYTKKSNN

-399 FSIVDSENNEKLTL
+399 FSIVDSDNNEKLTL

-420 CIRYFTKKMNE
+420 CIRYFTKKLNE

-462 ALSEKAA
+462 ALSEKAS
-469 DFKIPDKFQVFVG
+469 DFKLPDKFQVFIG
-482 CPEEIK
+482 CPEDIK

-519 YVDFKKLLLSVKN
+519 YVDFKKLLFSVKN
-532 KYYLIAEEFF
+532 KYYLIAEEYF
-542 NYEYNIKNKKEKEKE
+542 NYELNIKNKKEKEQE

-570 YYGLGEDLIKLNKV
+570 YYGLGEDLIKLKKV
-584 TKFFNMMSNMI
+584 TKLFNMMSNMI
-595 LYINPYIIFSSFN
+595 LYINPYIIVSSFN
-608 KKATSFK
+608 KKITTFK
-615 DFNKYQNENKK
+615 DYNKYQNENKK

-633 FNVIPSLDHGKIY
+633 FNVIPSLEQGKIY
-646 AFRDYNII
+646 AFRDFNII

-667 LQVETLFN
+667 LQIETLFN
-675 YILLLSNKKEFLE
+675 YILLLNNKKEYLE

-694 KNFYEKM
+694 KNFFAKM

>member
-1 METLNIGVIERK
+1 METLNIGIIERK
-13 KDLEEEIM
+13 KELEEEIM
-21 EDIERNYLITNF
+21 EDIERDYLITNF
-33 NTNINEVFPD
+33 NTNINEIFPN
-43 FHNQI
+43 FTNQL

-53 YFSFLLKYIN
+53 YFSFILKYIN
-63 SKKLNDIIKH
+63 SKKLNDIVKN
-73 CPTMNQIYQ
+73 CPTLNQIYR

-115 QNKYGEKTLSLANYF
+115 QNKYAEKILSLTNYF
-130 KLIRFFYKNKMINWQ
+130 KLIRFFYKNQMINWQ
-145 KVINI
+145 KMINI

-164 LQTSLKTSTL
+164 LQTSLKVSTL
-174 SIYLKFFVKILKD
+174 SIYLKFFVKMVKD
-187 MEKNEKE
+187 LEKEEKE
-194 KDIIN
+194 KDQIN
-199 KEIKIN
+199 EEIKKD
-205 ILDELFEILVDA
+205 ILDELFEILADA

-235 LFFLVKILIKS
+235 IFFLVKLLIKS
-246 YLLSDENKKY
+246 DFLSEANKQY

-262 KMLKNNF
+262 KILKNNF
-269 RKEHLNYF
+269 KKEHLNYF

-285 IKFNYFNPDLKEQ
+285 IKFNYFNQNLKEGS
-298 NSIISEKEDYEKHF
+298 SITSGNEDYEKNF
-312 TQINNDLSFLVK
+312 SQINSDFSFLVK

-330 KVIKEEKEQ
+330 KLIKEEKDQ
-339 ITNNQCYYCDKGFVF
+339 INNNQCYYCDKGFVF
-354 NNRGKERIG
+354 NNRDKERFG
-363 FKVKDILYTKKSNS
+363 FKVKDIIYTKKSNN

-399 FSIVDSENNEKLTL
+399 FSIVDSDNNEKLTL

-420 CIRYFTKKMNE
+420 CIRYFTKKLNE

-462 ALSEKAA
+462 ALSEKAS
-469 DFKIPDKFQVFVG
+469 DFKLPDKFQVFIG
-482 CPEEIK
+482 CPEDIK

-519 YVDFKKLLLSVKN
+519 YVDFKKLLFSVKN
-532 KYYLIAEEFF
+532 KYYLIAEEYF
-542 NYEYNIKNKKEKEKE
+542 NYELNIKNKKEKEQE

-570 YYGLGEDLIKLNKV
+570 YYGLGEDLIKLKKV
-584 TKFFNMMSNMI
+584 TKLFNMMSNMI
-595 LYINPYIIFSSFN
+595 LYINPYIIVSSFN
-608 KKATSFK
+608 KKITTFK
-615 DFNKYQNENKK
+615 DYNKYKNENKK

-633 FNVIPSLDHGKIY
+633 FNVIPSLEQGKIY
-646 AFRDYNII
+646 AFRDFNII

-667 LQVETLFN
+667 LQIETLFN
-675 YILLLSNKKEFLE
+675 YILLLNNKKEYLE

-694 KNFYEKM
+694 KNFFAKM

>member
-1 METLNIGVIERK
+1 METLNIGIIERK
-13 KDLEEEIM
+13 KELEEEIM
-21 EDIERNYLITNF
+21 EDIERDYLITNF
-33 NTNINEVFPD
+33 NTNINEIFPN
-43 FHNQI
+43 FTNQL

-53 YFSFLLKYIN
+53 YFSFILKYIN
-63 SKKLNDIIKH
+63 SKKLNDIVKN
-73 CPTMNQIYQ
+73 CPTLSQIYR

-115 QNKYGEKTLSLANYF
+115 QNKYAEKILSLTNYF
-130 KLIRFFYKNKMINWQ
+130 KLIRFFYKNQMINWQ
-145 KVINI
+145 KMINI

-164 LQTSLKTSTL
+164 LQTSLKVSTL
-174 SIYLKFFVKILKD
+174 SIYLKFFVKMVKD
-187 MEKNEKE
+187 LEKEEKE
-194 KDIIN
+194 KDQIN
-199 KEIKIN
+199 EEIKKD
-205 ILDELFEILVDA
+205 ILDELFEILADA

-235 LFFLVKILIKS
+235 IFFLVKILIKS
-246 YLLSDENKKY
+246 DFLSEANKQY

-262 KMLKNNF
+262 KILKNNF
-269 RKEHLNYF
+269 KKEHLNYF

-285 IKFNYFNPDLKEQ
+285 IKFNYFNQNLKEGS
-298 NSIISEKEDYEKHF
+298 SITSGNEDYEKNF
-312 TQINNDLSFLVK
+312 TQINSDFSFLVK

-330 KVIKEEKEQ
+330 KLIKEEKDQ
-339 ITNNQCYYCDKGFVF
+339 INNNQCYYCDKGFVF
-354 NNRGKERIG
+354 NNRDKERFG
-363 FKVKDILYTKKSNS
+363 FKVKDIIYTKKSNN

-399 FSIVDSENNEKLTL
+399 FSIVDSDNNEKLTL

-420 CIRYFTKKMNE
+420 CIRYFTKKLNE

-462 ALSEKAA
+462 ALSEKAS
-469 DFKIPDKFQVFVG
+469 DFKLPDKFQVFIG
-482 CPEEIK
+482 CPEDIK

-519 YVDFKKLLLSVKN
+519 YVDFKKLLFSVKN
-532 KYYLIAEEFF
+532 KYYLIAEEYF
-542 NYEYNIKNKKEKEKE
+542 NYELNIKNKKEKEQE

-570 YYGLGEDLIKLNKV
+570 YYGLGEDLIKLKKV
-584 TKFFNMMSNMI
+584 TKLFNMMSNMI
-595 LYINPYIIFSSFN
+595 LYINPYIIVSSFN
-608 KKATSFK
+608 KKITTFK
-615 DFNKYQNENKK
+615 DYNKYKNENKK

-633 FNVIPSLDHGKIY
+633 FNVIPSLEQGKIY
-646 AFRDYNII
+646 AFRDFNII

-667 LQVETLFN
+667 LQIETLFN
-675 YILLLSNKKEFLE
+675 YILLLNNKKEYLE

-694 KNFYEKM
+694 KNFFAKM

>member
-1 METLNIGVIERK
+1 METLNIGIIERK
-13 KDLEEEIM
+13 KELEEEIM
-21 EDIERNYLITNF
+21 EDIERDYLITNF
-33 NTNINEVFPD
+33 NTNINEIFPN
-43 FHNQI
+43 FTNQL

-53 YFSFLLKYIN
+53 YFSFILKYIN
-63 SKKLNDIIKH
+63 SKKLNDIVKN
-73 CPTMNQIYQ
+73 CPTLNQIYR

-115 QNKYGEKTLSLANYF
+115 QNKYAEKILSLTNYF
-130 KLIRFFYKNKMINWQ
+130 KLIRFFYKNQMINWQ
-145 KVINI
+145 KMINI

-164 LQTSLKTSTL
+164 LQTSLKVSTL
-174 SIYLKFFVKILKD
+174 SIYLKFFVKMVKD
-187 MEKNEKE
+187 LEKEEKE
-194 KDIIN
+194 KDQMN
-199 KEIKIN
+199 EEIKKD
-205 ILDELFEILVDA
+205 ILDELFEILADA

-235 LFFLVKILIKS
+235 IFFLVKILIKS
-246 YLLSDENKKY
+246 DFLSEANKQY

-262 KMLKNNF
+262 KILKNNF
-269 RKEHLNYF
+269 KKEHLNYF

-285 IKFNYFNPDLKEQ
+285 IKFNYFNQNLKEGS
-298 NSIISEKEDYEKHF
+298 SITSGNEDYEKNF
-312 TQINNDLSFLVK
+312 TQINSDFSFLVK

-330 KVIKEEKEQ
+330 KLIKEEKDQ
-339 ITNNQCYYCDKGFVF
+339 INNNQCYYCDKGFVF
-354 NNRGKERIG
+354 NNRDKERFG
-363 FKVKDILYTKKSNS
+363 FKVKDIIYTKKSNN

-399 FSIVDSENNEKLTL
+399 FSIVDSDNNEKLTL

-462 ALSEKAA
+462 ALSEKAS
-469 DFKIPDKFQVFVG
+469 DFKLPDKFQVFIG
-482 CPEEIK
+482 CPEDIK

-519 YVDFKKLLLSVKN
+519 YVDFKKLLFSVKN
-532 KYYLIAEEFF
+532 KYYLIAEEYF
-542 NYEYNIKNKKEKEKE
+542 NYELNIKNKKEKEQE

-570 YYGLGEDLIKLNKV
+570 YYGLGEDLIKLKKV
-584 TKFFNMMSNMI
+584 TKLFNMMSNMI
-595 LYINPYIIFSSFN
+595 LYINPYIIVSSFN
-608 KKATSFK
+608 KKITTFK
-615 DFNKYQNENKK
+615 DYNKYKNENKK

-633 FNVIPSLDHGKIY
+633 FNVIPSLEQGKIY
-646 AFRDYNII
+646 AFRDFNII

-667 LQVETLFN
+667 LQIETLFN
-675 YILLLSNKKEFLE
+675 YILLLNNKKEYLE

-694 KNFYEKM
+694 KNFFAKM

>member
-1 METLNIGVIERK
+1 METLNIGIIERK
-13 KDLEEEIM
+13 KELEEEIM
-21 EDIERNYLITNF
+21 EDIERDYLITNF
-33 NTNINEVFPD
+33 NTNINEIFPN
-43 FHNQI
+43 FTNQL

-53 YFSFLLKYIN
+53 YFSFILKYIN
-63 SKKLNDIIKH
+63 SKKLNDIVKN
-73 CPTMNQIYQ
+73 CPTLSQIYQ

-115 QNKYGEKTLSLANYF
+115 QNKYAEKILSLTNYF
-130 KLIRFFYKNKMINWQ
+130 KLIRFFYKNQMINWQ
-145 KVINI
+145 KMINI

-164 LQTSLKTSTL
+164 LQTSLKVSTL
-174 SIYLKFFVKILKD
+174 SIYLKFFVKMVKD
-187 MEKNEKE
+187 LEKEEKE
-194 KDIIN
+194 KDQIN
-199 KEIKIN
+199 EEIKKD
-205 ILDELFEILVDA
+205 ILDELFEILADA

-235 LFFLVKILIKS
+235 IFFLVKILIKS
-246 YLLSDENKKY
+246 DFLSEANKQY

-262 KMLKNNF
+262 KILKNNF
-269 RKEHLNYF
+269 KKEHLNYF

-285 IKFNYFNPDLKEQ
+285 IKFNYFNQNLKEGS
-298 NSIISEKEDYEKHF
+298 SITSGNEDYEKNF
-312 TQINNDLSFLVK
+312 TQINSDFSFLVK

-330 KVIKEEKEQ
+330 KLIKEEKDQ
-339 ITNNQCYYCDKGFVF
+339 INNNQCYYCDKGFVF
-354 NNRGKERIG
+354 NNRDKERFG
-363 FKVKDILYTKKSNS
+363 FKVKDIIYTKKSNN

-399 FSIVDSENNEKLTL
+399 FSIVDSDNNEKLTL

-420 CIRYFTKKMNE
+420 CIRYFTKKLNE

-462 ALSEKAA
+462 ALSEKAS
-469 DFKIPDKFQVFVG
+469 DFKLPDKFQVFIG
-482 CPEEIK
+482 CPEDIK

-519 YVDFKKLLLSVKN
+519 YVDFKKLLFSVKN
-532 KYYLIAEEFF
+532 KYYLIAEEYF
-542 NYEYNIKNKKEKEKE
+542 NYVLNIKNKKEKEQE

-570 YYGLGEDLIKLNKV
+570 YYGLGEDLIKLKKV
-584 TKFFNMMSNMI
+584 TKLFNMMSNMI
-595 LYINPYIIFSSFN
+595 LYINPYIIVSSFN
-608 KKATSFK
+608 KKITTFK
-615 DFNKYQNENKK
+615 DYNKYKNENKK

-633 FNVIPSLDHGKIY
+633 FNVIPSLEQGKIY
-646 AFRDYNII
+646 AFRDFNII

-667 LQVETLFN
+667 LQIETLFN
-675 YILLLSNKKEFLE
+675 YILLLNNKKEYLE

-694 KNFYEKM
+694 KNFFAKM

>member
-1 METLNIGVIERK
+1 METLNIGIIERK
-13 KDLEEEIM
+13 KELEEEIM
-21 EDIERNYLITNF
+21 EDIERDYLITNF
-33 NTNINEVFPD
+33 NTNINEIFPN
-43 FHNQI
+43 FTNQL

-53 YFSFLLKYIN
+53 YFSFILKYIN
-63 SKKLNDIIKH
+63 SKKLNDIVKN
-73 CPTMNQIYQ
+73 CPTLNQIYQ

-115 QNKYGEKTLSLANYF
+115 QNKYAEKILSLTNYF
-130 KLIRFFYKNKMINWQ
+130 KLIRFFYKNQMINWQ
-145 KVINI
+145 KMINI

-164 LQTSLKTSTL
+164 LQTSLKVSTL
-174 SIYLKFFVKILKD
+174 SIYLKFFVKMVKD
-187 MEKNEKE
+187 LEKEEKE
-194 KDIIN
+194 KDQIN
-199 KEIKIN
+199 EEIKKD
-205 ILDELFEILVDA
+205 ILDELFEILADA

-235 LFFLVKILIKS
+235 IFFLVKILIKS
-246 YLLSDENKKY
+246 DFLSEANKQY

-262 KMLKNNF
+262 KILKNNF
-269 RKEHLNYF
+269 KKEHLNYF

-285 IKFNYFNPDLKEQ
+285 IKFNYFNQNLKEGS
-298 NSIISEKEDYEKHF
+298 SITSGNEDYEKNF
-312 TQINNDLSFLVK
+312 TQINSDFSFLVK

-330 KVIKEEKEQ
+330 KLIKEEKDQ
-339 ITNNQCYYCDKGFVF
+339 INNNQCYYCDKGFVF
-354 NNRGKERIG
+354 NNRDKERFG
-363 FKVKDILYTKKSNS
+363 FKVKDIIYTKKSNN

-399 FSIVDSENNEKLTL
+399 FSIVDSDNNEKLTL

-420 CIRYFTKKMNE
+420 CIRYFTKKLNE

-462 ALSEKAA
+462 ALSEKAS
-469 DFKIPDKFQVFVG
+469 DFKLPDKFQVFIG
-482 CPEEIK
+482 CPEDIK

-519 YVDFKKLLLSVKN
+519 YVDFKKLLFSVKN
-532 KYYLIAEEFF
+532 KYYLIAEEYF
-542 NYEYNIKNKKEKEKE
+542 NYELNIKNKKEKEQE

-570 YYGLGEDLIKLNKV
+570 YYGLGEDLIKLKKV
-584 TKFFNMMSNMI
+584 TKLFNMMSNMI
-595 LYINPYIIFSSFN
+595 LYINPYIIVSSFN
-608 KKATSFK
+608 KKITTFK
-615 DFNKYQNENKK
+615 DYNKYKNENKK

-633 FNVIPSLDHGKIY
+633 FNVIPSLEQGKIY
-646 AFRDYNII
+646 AFRDFNII

-667 LQVETLFN
+667 LQIETLFN
-675 YILLLSNKKEFLE
+675 YILLLNNKKEYLE

-694 KNFYEKM
+694 KNFFAKM